1 MLSMEIRRG
10 LPKSGLGVY
19 GDQYRLS
26 TNIRIK
32 GVYESMIL
40 VLMNVRTGYL

>member
-10 LPKSGLGVY
+10 LQRSGLGVY
-19 GDQYRLS
+19 GDQDRVS

-40 VLMNVRTGYL
+40 VLMDVRTGYL